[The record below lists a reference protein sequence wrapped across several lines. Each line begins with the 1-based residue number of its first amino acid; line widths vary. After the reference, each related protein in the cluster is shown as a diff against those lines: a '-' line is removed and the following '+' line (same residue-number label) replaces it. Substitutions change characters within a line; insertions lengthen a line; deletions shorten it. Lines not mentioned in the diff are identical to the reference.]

1 MNFHFKQCFDSH
13 SVYLTFF
20 LPQYCETLLS
30 CLAVCQKWQ
39 VKQLSLYCNAV
50 PVSTVAL
57 RKTYELRGVFAL
69 LGASSCHWLAYKLL
83 CHRPSS
89 LEVRSFAQDDHY
101 SREGTSCQNT
111 YKQHFSRHNSVICCW
126 SFPIRKRWMK
136 LHTLQQVYQ
145 KLFYEAIYSKL

>member
-111 YKQHFSRHNSVICCW
+111 YKTAFFMAQFCDLLLEFSYKKEVDEITHTPASV
-126 SFPIRKRWMK
+126 
-136 LHTLQQVYQ
+136 
-145 KLFYEAIYSKL
+145 SKIIL